1 MTQRKSS
8 PSLLVSLIVGVLVAL
23 AAQPALAQETTRQE
37 FDDTI
42 HVIQRKPVLQ
52 KGRLDFVP
60 RFGVSVND
68 SLYRHYKVGVN
79 GNYHFSESV
88 YLGGIFEWYNFGGT
102 LGGTTD
108 AFEESANETSTTA
121 DVAVVNYLGGLELGY
136 KPIVGK
142 FALADSFI
150 IFYDVGVTA
159 GGAYID
165 AETLAN
171 SSSDG
176 TFGGTISAVSRIFLN
191 DWMAVNLEV
200 RDVIYSADLRGAPG
214 SLTNIVTVAG
224 GLSLYLP
231 TSFEYTEP
239 TEE

>member
-1 MTQRKSS
+1 MTQLKSS
-8 PSLLVSLIVGVLVAL
+8 PSLLVSLLIGLLVVI

-52 KGRLDFVP
+52 KGRFDLVP

-88 YLGGIFEWYNFGGT
+88 YLGGLFEWYNFGDA
-102 LGGTTD
+102 LGGPTD
-108 AFEESANETSTTA
+108 AFNETANETRTNA
-121 DVAVVNYLGGLELGY
+121 DVAVLNWVGGLELGY

-150 IFYDVGVTA
+150 IFYDVGLTA
-159 GGAYID
+159 GGVGID
-165 AETLAN
+165 AESLAL
-171 SSSDG
+171 SSGDV
-176 TFGGTISAVSRIFLN
+176 TFGGTVSAVSRIFLN

-231 TSFEYTEP
+231 TTFEYSDQVAE
-239 TEE
+239 